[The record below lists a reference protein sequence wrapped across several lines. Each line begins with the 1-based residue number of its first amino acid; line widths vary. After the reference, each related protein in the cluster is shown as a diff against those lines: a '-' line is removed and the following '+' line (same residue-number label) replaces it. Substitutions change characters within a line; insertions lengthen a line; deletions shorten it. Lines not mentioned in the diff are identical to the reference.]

1 MRIPNDKTARRDLTL
16 IGECPDCGIP
26 GLHKMPR
33 RVLVCKTDE
42 SVVYNA
48 RERYLRAKSRY
59 DRESSR
65 VYDYRDY
72 TSSSRAWLNEARE
85 EYHQARRGAEYYTY
99 LLLRECH
106 ACDYQWFELIRS
118 FASDREAVTLRERYP
133 EGLVI
138 FEGE

>member
-1 MRIPNDKTARRDLTL
+1 MIIPADKTARRDLTL

-33 RVLVCKTDE
+33 RVLICKTDE
-42 SVVYNA
+42 SVVYHA
-48 RERYLRAKSRY
+48 HERYLRAKRRY
-59 DRESSR
+59 DLDWGGGYDYRESS
-65 VYDYRDY
+65 
-72 TSSSRAWLNEARE
+72 SSSRAWLNEARKAYHLARKRAE
-85 EYHQARRGAEYYTY
+85 EYTY

-118 FASDREAVTLRERYP
+118 FASDKDAVTLRERYP